1 MTVYFLERNIIIQE
15 NPLEKDDC
23 MAIEE
28 LSKSDE
34 AGCSTQVICINTHE
48 ADIDYEFEDAVVE
61 NVLVPDEIMETVA
74 NALVS
79 ESTDHLKLNI
89 DIAPDVQEPQSKIIW
104 LIDNNLRKLYSIV
117 SKV

>member
-34 AGCSTQVICINTHE
+34 AGCSTQVTCIN
-48 ADIDYEFEDAVVE
+48 
-61 NVLVPDEIMETVA
+61 
-74 NALVS
+74 
-79 ESTDHLKLNI
+79 LK
-89 DIAPDVQEPQSKIIW
+89 
-104 LIDNNLRKLYSIV
+104 
-117 SKV
+117 